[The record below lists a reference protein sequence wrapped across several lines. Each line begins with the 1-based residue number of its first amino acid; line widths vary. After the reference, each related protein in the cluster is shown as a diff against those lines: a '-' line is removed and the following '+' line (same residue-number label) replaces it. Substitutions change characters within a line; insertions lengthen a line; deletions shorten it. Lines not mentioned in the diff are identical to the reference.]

1 MQSLMKQKSH
11 KKLVHQSVAIALG
24 LAIGFAILA
33 AVFILSAAYMNS
45 LEGELLPLLDSCEQA
60 ARSGELERV
69 NSIALEILELLD
81 RSQVKLQ
88 LFANHYDIEKCMNA
102 ARLLALLGEKGDIP
116 AYLNSIVEIRSQVLF
131 IKENNR
137 LSLGIII

>member
-60 ARSGELERV
+60 ARSGELERI
-69 NSIALEILELLD
+69 NPIALEILELLD

-88 LFANHYDIEKCMNA
+88 LFANHYDIEQCMNA

-116 AYLNSIVEIRSQVLF
+116 TYLNSIVEIRSQVLF

>member
-24 LAIGFAILA
+24 LAIGFAILSS
-33 AVFILSAAYMNS
+33 VFILSAAYMNS

-60 ARSGELERV
+60 VQSGELERV

>member
-1 MQSLMKQKSH
+1 MQSLMQQKSH

-33 AVFILSAAYMNS
+33 SVFILSAAYMNS

-60 ARSGELERV
+60 ARSGELERI
-69 NSIALEILELLD
+69 NPIALEILELLD

-102 ARLLALLGEKGDIP
+102 ARLLELLGGKGDIP
-116 AYLNSIVEIRSQVLF
+116 TYLNSIVEIRSQVLF